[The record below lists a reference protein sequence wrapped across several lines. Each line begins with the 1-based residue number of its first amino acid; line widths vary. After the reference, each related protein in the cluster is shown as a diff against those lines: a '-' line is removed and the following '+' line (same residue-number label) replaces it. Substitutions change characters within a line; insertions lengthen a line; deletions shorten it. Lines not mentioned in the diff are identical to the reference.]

1 MQCTCER
8 DDIPVWDVMLLARL
22 KTKSAAAHRVLSYSN
37 AQLAALSPA
46 ARAVAR
52 GYDAVLGGHLL
63 ATIQASTPRAKL
75 IRAII
80 AEREEDAPG
89 TIASSGRAVRAII
102 LESTSPT
109 YGSELNT
116 LESDLKK
123 PFFTMGMTRTSP
135 SGSAARGSRRSASS
149 CRLQRA
155 AGIASFSSTSL
166 RNSPPSS
173 PTRQRNTGT
182 ACAWRTCATSRTS
195 GATPSSSPCCLHTS
209 RLRAPAPRQMLP
221 IYLAMAAVA
230 KSAPKIMKAAST
242 VAATTTPRENVPQ
255 GRAPTAGFDS
265 ASALACVARSP
276 AALRRRW
283 SKAAKSPTPTW
294 A

>member
-1 MQCTCER
+1 MA
-8 DDIPVWDVMLLARL
+8 WAR
-22 KTKSAAAHRVLSYSN
+22 VN
-37 AQLAALSPA
+37 AALSPA

-123 PFFTMGMTRTSP
+123 PFFTMGMTDVSVRL
-135 SGSAARGSRRSASS
+135 SGARLKALRKQLPASARGGNRE
-149 CRLQRA
+149 LLKHL
-155 AGIASFSSTSL
+155 IEKF
-166 RNSPPSS
+166 
-173 PTRQRNTGT
+173 PTE
-182 ACAWRTCATSRTS
+182 
-195 GATPSSSPCCLHTS
+195 
-209 RLRAPAPRQMLP
+209 
-221 IYLAMAAVA
+221 LADEA
-230 KSAPKIMKAAST
+230 KK
-242 VAATTTPRENVPQ
+242 
-255 GRAPTAGFDS
+255 
-265 ASALACVARSP
+265 
-276 AALRRRW
+276 
-283 SKAAKSPTPTW
+283 
-294 A
+294 